1 MTAPLPLTDSLRTLL
16 ARAGRR
22 YARAAAALDPAD
34 GYPRAGHAD
43 GSWGRVPAHD
53 WTAGFFPGTLWL
65 LYEATG
71 DDRLRQQA
79 IRWTGPLEPQADVTS
94 HHDVGFMI
102 GCSFGNGCRL
112 DPDRADRYC
121 AVTLRAAESL
131 ASRFSEP
138 VGAIRSWDWDAPDG
152 RWRFPVIIDNLMN
165 LELLF
170 WAAEN
175 GGDAGLAEVAH
186 RHALTSAERHLRP
199 DGSTFHVADFDPDT
213 GAFQRGVTWQGA
225 ADGSAWMRG
234 QAWAVYGFAMAHRE
248 TGDAALLDAAERAA
262 AFYLAELPADGV
274 PLWDAR
280 APGGPSEERDASA
293 GAIAAAG
300 LYDLAGQAEDAGAA
314 LRYRETADQ
323 TLSSLASPAYAAPE
337 GWAPILLRSVGSKPE
352 GTEIAVPL
360 TYADYYV
367 VEAAL
372 RRLRGVERPHP
383 LADAAARPLSVATS
397 DLP

>member
-1 MTAPLPLTDSLRTLL
+1 MTDSLTRSLRTLL
-16 ARAGRR
+16 DGAGRR

-34 GYPRAGHAD
+34 GYPRAGRPD
-43 GSWGRVPAHD
+43 GSWGRVPAED

-79 IRWTGPLEPQADVTS
+79 ARWTDPLEPQARVTS

-121 AVTLRAAESL
+121 EVALQAAESL
-131 ASRFSEP
+131 ASRFSES
-138 VGAIRSWDWDAPDG
+138 VGAIRSWDFEAPDG

-199 DGSTFHVADFDPDT
+199 DGSTFHVADFDPDS
-213 GAFQRGVTWQGA
+213 GAFQRGVTWQGH

-248 TGDAALLDAAERAA
+248 TGDPALLDAAERAA
-262 AFYLAELPADGV
+262 DFYLAELPDDGV

-280 APGGPSEERDASA
+280 APGGPDEERDASA
-293 GAIAAAG
+293 GSIAAAG
-300 LYDLAGQAEDAGAA
+300 LLDLAGLAADAGAA
-314 LRYRETADQ
+314 ERYRQAADQ
-323 TLSSLASPAYAAPE
+323 TLQSLAGPAYAAPAA
-337 GWAPILLRSVGSKPE
+337 WAPILLRSVGSKPE
-352 GTEIAVPL
+352 GTEVAVPL
-360 TYADYYV
+360 TYADYYA

-372 RRLRGVERPHP
+372 RRLRGVERPDPH
-383 LADAAARPLSVATS
+383 AAGAPRSLSVATP
-397 DLP
+397 DLS